1 MAFTIAT
8 LDHYKQNKDFA
19 DALSEFDN
27 PFDFGGGVS
36 LADYKA
42 SNEEAKVKLKIRNEA
57 LKVFLA
63 ADLDLDAIRGI
74 VDKNLSNIRTCNKG
88 VYGENSDE
96 YVAAGGIRRSDITAQ
111 AQATRA
117 EKKKNPPQKTE

>member
-1 MAFTIAT
+1 MAFTIAA

-27 PFDFGGGVS
+27 PFDFGNGVS

-42 SNEEAKVKLKIRNEA
+42 TNEDAKAKLKIRNEA
-57 LKVFLA
+57 LKVFLV
-63 ADLDLDAIRGI
+63 ADAELASIQASIDQKLI
-74 VDKNLSNIRTCNKG
+74 NIRNCIKG
-88 VYGENSDE
+88 VKGENSDE
-96 YVAAGGIRRSDITAQ
+96 YVAAGGKRRSDIIAQ

-117 EKKKNPPQKTE
+117 ERKKNPPQKLE